1 LVKYRAFMANTDES
15 GQVTITPVRDENPSA
30 VLGSLVVLT
39 VDVLVYAGIALH
51 TLLCRRKYGKFI
63 DENDLVDLS
72 LPVQFF
78 MMTPGPIYAAGYLL
92 VVVGLILKECEIERK
107 DVSLKINL
115 FALAV
120 AVCLFV
126 TFLYTVQFHFDA
138 MLG

>member
-1 LVKYRAFMANTDES
+1 MTSSDES
-15 GQVTITPVRDENPSA
+15 GQITITPDRDENPST
-30 VLGSLVVLT
+30 VIGSLVALAL
-39 VDVLVYAGIALH
+39 DVAVYAGIALH
-51 TLLCRRKYGKFI
+51 TMLCRRKYGKFI

-72 LPVQFF
+72 MPVQFF
-78 MMTPGPIYAAGYLL
+78 LMTPGPIYAAGYLL
-92 VVVGLILKECEIERK
+92 VVIGLILKECAIERK

>member
-1 LVKYRAFMANTDES
+1 MANTDES

>member
-1 LVKYRAFMANTDES
+1 MKYPAFMAITDES
-15 GQVTITPVRDENPSA
+15 GQVTITPVRDENPSV

-39 VDVLVYAGIALH
+39 VDVVVYAGIALH

-92 VVVGLILKECEIERK
+92 VVVALILKECEIERK
-107 DVSLKINL
+107 EVSLKINF

>member
-1 LVKYRAFMANTDES
+1 MTSSDES
-15 GQVTITPVRDENPSA
+15 GQITITPGRDESPSA
-30 VLGSLVVLT
+30 VIGSLVALAL
-39 VDVLVYAGIALH
+39 DVAVYAGIAWH
-51 TLLCRRKYGKFI
+51 TLWCRRKYGKFI

-92 VVVGLILKECEIERK
+92 VVIGLILKECAIDRK
-107 DVSLKINL
+107 DVALKINL

>member
-1 LVKYRAFMANTDES
+1 MTSSDES
-15 GQVTITPVRDENPSA
+15 GPFTITPDRDENPSA
-30 VLGSLVVLT
+30 VIGSLIALA
-39 VDVLVYAGIALH
+39 VDVAVYAGIAIH

-78 MMTPGPIYAAGYLL
+78 LMTPGPIYASGYLL
-92 VVVGLILKECEIERK
+92 VVVGLILKECAIERK

>member
-1 LVKYRAFMANTDES
+1 MSSSDES
-15 GQVTITPVRDENPSA
+15 GQITITPVRDESPSA
-30 VLGSLVVLT
+30 IIGSLVVLA
-39 VDVLVYAGIALH
+39 VDVAVYAGIALH
-51 TLLCRRKYGKFI
+51 TMLCRRKYGKFI

-78 MMTPGPIYAAGYLL
+78 LMTPGPIYAAGFLL
-92 VVVGLILKECEIERK
+92 VVIGLILKECAIERK
-107 DVSLKINL
+107 EVSLKINL

>member
-1 LVKYRAFMANTDES
+1 VKYRAVMTNADES
-15 GQVTITPVRDENPSA
+15 GQITISAERDENPSA

-39 VDVLVYAGIALH
+39 VDVAVYAGIALH

-92 VVVGLILKECEIERK
+92 VVVGLILKECAIERK
-107 DVSLKINL
+107 EVSLKINL